1 MSELSTELAQFEQE
15 RQAII
20 QKAKKPRIAAVLIGL
35 SALPVF
41 LLLDNS
47 FWGFLCILAAVIV
60 LAIGEYP
67 KTVFAKKFKQKVI
80 AKLVKHLHPDLDYDP
95 AGGFHYSF
103 LYDQGLINTKPNQ
116 GKSEDRIFGK
126 IGATAIDL
134 CEQKVERKTT
144 TTDSKGKT
152 QTRIEQLFKGL
163 VISADFHKSF
173 AGETVILP
181 DWAENSGWS
190 WLAKKFQ
197 SNSRDGNRIVALENP
212 EFEKLFAVYSS
223 DQVEARYLLSPAMMD
238 RMVSLHNKLSSS
250 ASCKI
255 MIRFFNDKM
264 IMAIDWSNNFFEYDF
279 KKTAKEEVA
288 ETYEELELCTG
299 IVEDLNL
306 NTRIWSKQ

>member
-1 MSELSTELAQFEQE
+1 MTDLSTELAQFEQE
-15 RQAII
+15 RLDII
-20 QKAKKPRIAAVLIGL
+20 QKAKKPRLAAALICL
-35 SALPVF
+35 SAIPTFTF
-41 LLLDNS
+41 LENG
-47 FWGFLCILAAVIV
+47 FWGVLCIIVAVIV
-60 LAIGEYP
+60 FAIGEYP
-67 KTVFAKKFKQKVI
+67 KTVFAKKFKQQVI
-80 AKLVKHLHPDLDYDP
+80 SKLVKHLHPDLDYDA

-103 LYDQGLINTKPNQ
+103 LYDQGLINTTPNQ

-126 IGATAIDL
+126 IGATSIDL

-144 TTDSKGKT
+144 TTDSKGRT
-152 QTRIEQLFKGL
+152 QTRIDQLFKGL

-173 AGETVILP
+173 VGETVILP
-181 DWAENSGWS
+181 DWAESSGWS

-197 SNSRDGNRIVALENP
+197 SSSRDGNRIVSLENP

-238 RMVSLHNKLSSS
+238 RMVKLYHKLSKS
-250 ASCKI
+250 ANCKI

-279 KKTAKEEVA
+279 KKTAKEEVT
-288 ETYEELELCTG
+288 ETYEELALCTG